1 MTFTLPK
8 LNFDPAALEP
18 HISQET
24 FEYHH
29 GKHHQAY
36 INKTNELI
44 TGTDL
49 EGKSLET
56 VIMTAHKKG
65 DKGLFNQSA
74 QILNH
79 SFYWECM
86 TPNGGGDK
94 LPDALAKK
102 IDSDIGGF
110 ENFKKEFSTACTTQF
125 GSGWG
130 WLVMDNET
138 GKLSVIKTGNADLP
152 MTEDKT
158 ALLTCDVWEH
168 AYYIDYRNARPK
180 YVETFLDKVVNW
192 DFVAEQL
199 KAGPQKIEA

>member
-1 MTFTLPK
+1 MTFTLPN
-8 LNFDPAALEP
+8 LNFSPSALEP

-44 TGTDL
+44 SGTEL
-49 EGKSLET
+49 EGKSLEE
-56 VIMTAHKKG
+56 VIMAAHKKG
-65 DKGLFNQSA
+65 DQGLFNQSA
-74 QILNH
+74 QIWNH

-86 TPNGGGDK
+86 SPNGGGDK
-94 LPDALAKK
+94 LSDELAKK
-102 IDSDIGGF
+102 IDEDLGGL
-110 ENFKKEFSTACTTQF
+110 EKFKEDFSNACATQF

-130 WLVMDNET
+130 WLVMDNQT
-138 GKLSVIKTGNADLP
+138 GKLEVMKTANADLP
-152 MTEDKT
+152 MTEGKT

-180 YVETFLDKVVNW
+180 YVETFLNNVVNW
-192 DFVAEQL
+192 EFVAQQL
-199 KAGPQKIEA
+199 EAGPQKIAA

>member
-1 MTFTLPK
+1 MPFELPK
-8 LNFDPAALEP
+8 LNFAPSALEP

-36 INKTNELI
+36 ITKTNELI
-44 TGTDL
+44 AGTELDGKTL
-49 EGKSLET
+49 EQ
-56 VIMTAHKKG
+56 VIVTAHKKG
-65 DKGLFNQSA
+65 DQGLFNQSA
-74 QILNH
+74 QIWNH

-94 LPDALAKK
+94 LPDALIKK
-102 IDSDIGGF
+102 INEDLGGF
-110 ENFKKEFSTACTTQF
+110 EAFKSAFANACVTQF

-130 WLVMDNET
+130 WLVLDNKT
-138 GKLSVIKTGNADLP
+138 GKLEVIKTANADLP
-152 MTEDKT
+152 MTLDKT

-180 YVETFLDKVVNW
+180 YVETFLNSVVSW
-192 DFVAEQL
+192 DFVAAQL
-199 KAGPQKIEA
+199 EAGAQKVAA